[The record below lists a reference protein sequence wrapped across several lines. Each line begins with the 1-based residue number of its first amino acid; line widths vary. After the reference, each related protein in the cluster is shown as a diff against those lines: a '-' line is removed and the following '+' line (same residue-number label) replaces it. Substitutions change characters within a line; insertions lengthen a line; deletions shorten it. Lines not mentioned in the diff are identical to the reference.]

1 MGIQCFDWQNDGDMD
16 ILVVGNDYGQQTES
30 GPLDAG
36 NGLLLENTGKGEFRA
51 IAPRR
56 SGFWASGEAR
66 DVKMLKSGGSPLF
79 LVANNNSA
87 TQAYY
92 LIK

>member
-1 MGIQCFDWQNDGDMD
+1 MD
-16 ILVVGNDYGQQTES
+16 ILIVGNDYGQQTES

-66 DVKMLKSGGSPLF
+66 DVKILKGGSAPLF
-79 LVANNNSA
+79 LVANNNGA
-87 TQAYY
+87 AQAYY

>member
-1 MGIQCFDWQNDGDMD
+1 MLRAPRTNLAGHDG
-16 ILVVGNDYGQQTES
+16 
-30 GPLDAG
+30 
-36 NGLLLENTGKGEFRA
+36 

-66 DVKMLKSGGSPLF
+66 DVKMLKSSSAPLF
-79 LVANNNSA
+79 LVTNNNSA